1 VLGLAGQ
8 VRPLDRRLARRHSLT
23 QKTGVE
29 VMEVVPG
36 KAAAAGGVR
45 SGDIVLALD
54 GKMVTSVDEVHKL
67 LDASSIG
74 RRMPIKALRG
84 AALVDLEVVPGE

>member
-1 VLGLAGQ
+1 
-8 VRPLDRRLARRHSLT
+8 
-23 QKTGVE
+23 
-29 VMEVVPG
+29 MEVVPG
-36 KAAAAGGVR
+36 KAAAAAGVR

-74 RRMPIKALRG
+74 RHMPIKALRG